1 MIDKM
6 LITSRDNEKVKNA
19 RAVRDGKER
28 KSIFI
33 EGVRLC
39 EEAVLANLKITEAF
53 ANVTFDSDERGK
65 NLIDALR
72 DKTVRINF
80 LSEKVFETLSETKSS
95 QGIVFLASCP
105 KNGIEVIE
113 KELPQSPLF
122 VILHKT
128 NNPANAGA
136 VVRVAEA
143 AGVRGIIATK
153 GVTYLF
159 SPKALRG
166 SMGSS
171 FRLPMWLGATFD
183 EAIAWC
189 RKHKIKTVCAAPL
202 GGLVHTEFDWKQP
215 CALILGEEGS
225 GLTEKE
231 IAASDTAIRIPMC
244 PPVESLNVAV
254 ATGIL
259 LYEAFRQ
266 RCV

>member
-1 MIDKM
+1 M
-6 LITSRDNEKVKNA
+6 LITSRDNERVKHA

-28 KSIFI
+28 KNIFI

-39 EEAVLANLKITEAF
+39 EEAILADLKIVEAF

-65 NLIDALR
+65 NLIESLR
-72 DKTVRINF
+72 EKAVKINF
-80 LSEKVFETLSETKSS
+80 LSEKIFETVSETKSS
-95 QGIVFLASCP
+95 QGIVLLASCP
-105 KNGIEVIE
+105 KNGVEVLE
-113 KELPQSPLF
+113 KDLPQSPLI
-122 VILHKT
+122 VVLHKT

-136 VVRVAEA
+136 IVRVAEA
-143 AGVRGIIATK
+143 AGARGIIATK
-153 GVTYLF
+153 GVTYLY

-189 RKHKIKTVCAAPL
+189 RKHKIKTVCSAPL
-202 GGLVHTEFDWKQP
+202 ADVVHTDFDWKQS

-225 GLTEKE
+225 GLTDKE
-231 IAASDTAIRIPMC
+231 IAAADKAIRIPMC

-266 RCV
+266 RCGS